1 MKRRTVIIVAIAA
14 AAAVSIGAGVAVSVN
29 SSQTVVGTAKATTQ
43 AMDVTVSATGS
54 LVPGRSSGVY
64 PPTAGTL
71 AKVAV
76 HDGDAVRAGQTLA
89 TMDTAP
95 LKLARAQAQS
105 AYSAALAQ
113 WNVAKNAGSTAR
125 NAAASAVTATR
136 EALKQAKANVDAATL
151 KAPFAGNIVFNGTV
165 EKGAGLQPGVAPFT
179 VVDPAKMN
187 FEAAVNESDIASV
200 KPGQTATVSLDSF
213 TDSFRATVLRVS
225 AAPTPSTT
233 GTVTFAVRLSLKAG
247 SQRLLEGM
255 SGSANI
261 VTQSIPD
268 ALTVPI
274 QSVIT
279 QGSGSIVYVVDA
291 NNVVHAQPV
300 TVGGST
306 DTSAQITKG
315 LSAGQTV
322 VTTGATTVTD
332 GQTVTIG

>member
-1 MKRRTVIIVAIAA
+1 MKRKTVIIVAIAA
-14 AAAVSIGAGVAVSVN
+14 AVVLSVGTGIAVSV
-29 SSQTVVGTAKATTQ
+29 SSGRTVVSTAKATTQ
-43 AMDVTVSATGS
+43 AMDVTVSASGS

-71 AKVAV
+71 AKVSV
-76 HDGDAVRAGQTLA
+76 HDGDAVHAGQTLA
-89 TMDTAP
+89 TMNTAP
-95 LKLARAQAQS
+95 LKLARAQAQA

-113 WNVAKNAGSTAR
+113 WNVAKNSSSSAR

-136 EALKQAKANVDAATL
+136 EALKQAKADADHAAL
-151 KAPFAGNIVFNGTV
+151 KAPFAGNVIFAGTV
-165 EKGAGLQPGVAPFT
+165 EKGAGVQPGIAPFT

-187 FEAAVNESDIASV
+187 FEAAVNESDIAAV
-200 KPGQTATVSLDSF
+200 KAGQTATVSLDSF
-213 TDSFRATVLRVS
+213 TDSFPATVLRVS
-225 AAPTPSTT
+225 AAPTANTT
-233 GTVTFAVRLSLKAG
+233 GTVTFAVRLSIDTG
-247 SQRLLEGM
+247 SQGVLQGM

-306 DTSAQITKG
+306 DTLAQIITG